1 MYRFEY
7 YRPTSVAEAVAL
19 LREKGEGGKILA
31 GGTDLI
37 PQMKERGRHPKYIVS
52 LSLLDELRGI
62 SFDNGSGLKI
72 GAGTLMARVA
82 EHPLINERFNVLA
95 QSAELIGSFQTM
107 NLATV
112 GGNVCNAAPS
122 ADAVPAFI
130 VMDSEAD
137 IVGPGGS
144 RTMPLWQ
151 VFEGPGRT
159 ALKADEILT
168 EVRVPTPAQ
177 NSAGVYIRHCPRK
190 ELDIAIAGVGVY
202 IGLDSNNTINHAR
215 VCLAS
220 VAPVPLRATKTEGYL
235 VGKQP
240 SEAVYEQAGQIAS
253 EEARPITDMRG
264 SAEFRRV
271 LVKALAI
278 RCLRQSA
285 DTIGV
290 RTTR

>member
-7 YRPTSVAEAVAL
+7 YRPTSVAEAVSL

-31 GGTDLI
+31 GGTDLV

-52 LSLLDELRGI
+52 LSHIDEIRGI
-62 SFDNGSGLKI
+62 SEDGKGLNI
-72 GAGTLMARVA
+72 GAGTRMVQVA
-82 EHPLINERFNVLA
+82 HDRTVNDRYNVLA
-95 QSAELIGSFQTM
+95 QGAELIGSFQTM

-130 VMDSEAD
+130 IMDAEAT
-137 IVGPGGS
+137 ITGPQGS

-159 ALKADEILT
+159 VLKPDELLT
-168 EVRVPTPAQ
+168 SVTVPTPVSR
-177 NSAGVYIRHCPRK
+177 SAGVYLRHCPRK
-190 ELDIAIAGVGVY
+190 ELDIAIAGVGSY
-202 IGLDSNNTINHAR
+202 IGLDDNGVINHAR
-215 VCLAS
+215 LALCA
-220 VAPVPLRATKTEGYL
+220 VAPVPLRATKTEEFL
-235 VGKQP
+235 VGKRP
-240 SEAVYEQAGQIAS
+240 SEDVYEQAGQIAS

-271 LVKALAI
+271 LVKALTKRTLSQAI
-278 RCLRQSA
+278 
-285 DTIGV
+285 DHIGIK
-290 RTTR
+290 TTR

>member
-7 YRPTSVAEAVAL
+7 YRPTSVAEAVSL

-52 LSLLDELRGI
+52 LSLVNELRGI
-62 SFDNGSGLKI
+62 SEDGGGLKI
-72 GAGTLMARVA
+72 GAGTLMAHVA
-82 EHPLINERFNVLA
+82 DNHVVKERFNVLA
-95 QSAELIGSFQTM
+95 QGAELIGSFQTM

-130 VMDSEAD
+130 VMDAEVT
-137 IVGPGGS
+137 ITGPDGS

-159 ALKADEILT
+159 ALKSDEILT
-168 EVRVPTPAQ
+168 SVSIPTPASR
-177 NSAGVYIRHCPRK
+177 SAGIYIRHCPRK
-190 ELDIAIAGVGVY
+190 ELDIAIAGVGSY
-202 IGLDSNNTINHAR
+202 IGLDDNGSINHAR
-215 VCLAS
+215 VCLCA
-220 VAPVPLRATKTEGYL
+220 VAPVPLRATKTEEFL
-235 VGKQP
+235 VGKKP
-240 SEAVYEQAGQIAS
+240 SEEVYEQAGQIAA

-271 LVKALAI
+271 LVKVLTI
-278 RCLRQSA
+278 RTLNQA
-285 DTIGV
+285 VDKIGLK
-290 RTTR
+290 TTR

>member
-52 LSLLDELRGI
+52 LSLVKELRGI
-62 SFDNGSGLKI
+62 SFDNGDGLKI
-72 GAGTLMARVA
+72 GAGTLMAQVA

-95 QSAELIGSFQTM
+95 QGAELIGSLQTM

-130 VMDSEAD
+130 VMDSEVG

-144 RTMPLWQ
+144 RTMPMWQ

-159 ALKADEILT
+159 ALKPDEILT
-168 EVRVPTPAQ
+168 EVRVPTPTQ

-202 IGLDSNNTINHAR
+202 LGLDSNNTISHAR

-220 VAPVPLRATKTEGYL
+220 VAPVPLRATKTEEYL

-253 EEARPITDMRG
+253 GEARPITDMRG
-264 SAEFRRV
+264 SAEFRHV
-271 LVKALAI
+271 LVKVLAI
-278 RCLRQSA
+278 RCLRQA
-285 DTIGV
+285 VDAIGV